1 MALQKMS
8 RSVYVGICQ
17 EIGTPQQVAS
27 RRNRIDDCELLVNQ
41 VLKDELKLQLMMS
54 GSRKEGFRFRG
65 SDVDIMYWPTDHQVI
80 WDFSQIRFNNIQS
93 HVPVFCDSS
102 ESPPGFTLLKIPV
115 PLECAVFL
123 NRSLIEDAFHYVM
136 RSCVKHNKRLCISSS
151 KYRELIQTISFPG
164 SGIHGPCSSGTLG
177 GGIEYDQAYC
187 FVSKLWPPSA
197 SSWKDRCLTWPSPD
211 VVDDIVRSGCHFV
224 AIGHKLGNHEDN
236 EWRISFSQAEYKLVY
251 SMNHTQFLTYGLLK
265 VFLKEIINKGIRD
278 EEKLLCSY
286 HMKTALFWAVQQNA
300 LENWSPQN
308 LLGGFWVCF
317 KLLLK
322 WVYEGACPN
331 FFIPANNMFLS
342 KIFGMTQQ
350 TFFRKLYGL
359 YERGIG
365 MLLNSEFIQ
374 TYMINV
380 LCNPRFGVCLDVQ
393 TREVAFDTEIFL
405 DIVGIDVIH
414 LTSIGHGIR
423 ILLHPI
429 LQNLCITGSQFQK
442 AVLQKLAATTFQ
454 SFAFLLFNTYYNKG
468 VNKMMYIIDKISC
481 HLLKL
486 ATKCGIINGM
496 LYIAMY
502 YYKTCRYREAL
513 SVIEMTKGKLS
524 QPCLMYKRHVDLDS
538 YTEAVGG
545 KPLSIKMRQALL
557 WDIQLSN
564 EICYISELQP
574 EQQHETKYH
583 MHSPLLYIPPVVLFH
598 MLEYLCHR
606 QVDYIKEKEA
616 LDDLEFLVH
625 HDQGQFVPEQ
635 LRDISWEILGICQQ
649 MAGHLQDARYSYEQS
664 LKQDHYNQIEHATKQ
679 RIRELNS

>member
-8 RSVYVGICQ
+8 GSVYVGMCH

-27 RRNRIDDCELLVNQ
+27 RRNRIDELELLVNQ
-41 VLKDELKLQLMMS
+41 ELKDEFKLQLMMS

-115 PLECAVFL
+115 SKECAFFL
-123 NRSLIEDAFHYVM
+123 NRSLKDAFYYVM
-136 RSCVKHNKRLCISSS
+136 KSCVEHNKQLCISSS
-151 KYRELIQTISFPG
+151 KYREIIQTISFPG

-197 SSWKDRCLTWPSPD
+197 SSWKDRCLSWPSPD

-251 SMNHTQFLTYGLLK
+251 SMNHTQFLIYGLLK

-286 HMKTALFWAVQQNA
+286 HMKTALFWAIQQNA
-300 LENWSPQN
+300 LKKWSPQN

-350 TFFRKLYGL
+350 TFFGKLNGL

-365 MLLNSEFIQ
+365 ILLNSESIQ
-374 TYMINV
+374 TYMISV
-380 LCNPRFGVCLDVQ
+380 LCNPRLEVCLDVQ
-393 TREVAFDTEIFL
+393 IREVALDTEIFL
-405 DIVGIDVIH
+405 DIAGIDVLH
-414 LTSIGHGIR
+414 LRSIGHGIR
-423 ILLHPI
+423 ILQHPI
-429 LQNLCITGSQFQK
+429 LQSICFTGSQFQM
-442 AVLQKLAATTFQ
+442 AVLQKLAATMFPA
-454 SFAFLLFNTYYNKG
+454 FAFLLFNTYSNKG
-468 VNKMMYIIDKISC
+468 GNKMMYIVDKISC

-513 SVIEMTKGKLS
+513 SIIEMTKVKLS
-524 QPCLMYKRHVDLDS
+524 QPCLMYKRHVNLES
-538 YTEAVGG
+538 YTKAVGG
-545 KPLSIKMRQALL
+545 KSLSTKMRQALL
-557 WDIQLSN
+557 WDIPLSN

-583 MHSPLLYIPPVVLFH
+583 MHSPLLYIPHVVLFH
-598 MLEYLCHR
+598 MLEYLCYR